1 MNKKI
6 HNYYVMAYII
16 RIIKD
21 LLDNKQPGV
30 HPGNCYLHHLL
41 SATNEIRKVFD
52 TNPLQEALGVFLNR
66 SKAFD

>member
-1 MNKKI
+1 
-6 HNYYVMAYII
+6 MAYII

-30 HPGNCYLHHLL
+30 HPGNYYLHHLL
-41 SATNEIRKVFD
+41 STTHEIRNVFD
-52 TNPLQEALGVFLNR
+52 TNPLQEAIGVFLNK